1 MLAIKSF
8 GQHDE
13 SVSILVKERRLCI
26 KDPVERHLHEYRVVA
41 CVVAS
46 LGTRAR
52 IE

>member
-13 SVSILVKERRLCI
+13 SVIILAKEGRLCI
-26 KDPVERHLHEYRVVA
+26 KDPFERHLHEYRVVA